1 MSTVAVASMADL
13 AESRYR
19 APLVLVTSDDHP
31 LLASVDQPTSG
42 REPAAEPAVA
52 PGEVGAVGADSSV
65 LVVVVA
71 SVDGAVVVPDRGR
84 RACTRVGVDVD
95 RLIENEGFR
104 ADTGGLLTVPLSRA
118 ERPWRLFLLG
128 VGAGEAA
135 DWRSAGAVLARR
147 GGAKGRPF
155 VVADPDA
162 ERVYAFVEGHALASY
177 RLADVVA
184 GAVPD
189 GDRAAG
195 GSVAVRVV
203 GPSPD
208 GPEASGGRDQ
218 PAGQQQDVQPDGG
231 QQNVPEPQPATADE
245 AAADPRADRVLVLS
259 LEQAGDPAVV
269 DAVRRARAVADAVCL
284 ARDLINMPSLVK
296 TPAWLAH
303 QAKLVASQAGL
314 DVAVL
319 DHDDL
324 VREGFGGLVAV
335 GGGSPRP
342 PFLVRLTYD
351 GPLGPE
357 GVEPGHRVLVGKGIT
372 FDSGGLSLKPS
383 VSMASM
389 KTDMSGAAAVLGTMA
404 ALPELAVPGKV
415 TGLLCLAENL
425 IGGSAMRPGDVI
437 TCWGGTTVEVLNTDA
452 EGRLVL
458 ADGLAYATA
467 TLEPDQIVDLATLTG
482 AITVALGR
490 RTAGLFSSDDTLAA
504 ELAAAST
511 AAGERVWRL
520 PLTEEYRPAIDSPVA
535 DLANIGRA
543 MDVNGGSIT
552 AALFLREFTGGR
564 PWAHLD
570 IAGTARADSDDGEIS
585 RGGTGWGVRTLI
597 AYLAGPGSG

>member
-31 LLASVDQPTSG
+31 LLASVDQPATG

-52 PGEVGAVGADSSV
+52 PGEVGAVGADCAV

-128 VGAGEAA
+128 VGAGEVA

-147 GGAKGRPF
+147 AGAKGRPF

-184 GAVPD
+184 GAVPG

-195 GSVAVRVV
+195 GSVAARVV
-203 GPSPD
+203 APSPD
-208 GPEASGGRDQ
+208 GPEAPGGRDQ
-218 PAGQQQDVQPDGG
+218 PAGQDVQPDGG
-231 QQNVPEPQPATADE
+231 QQDVPEPQPATADE

-269 DAVRRARAVADAVCL
+269 DAVRRARVVADAVCL

-303 QAKLVASQAGL
+303 QAKLVATQAGL

-319 DHDDL
+319 DRDDL

-351 GPLGPE
+351 GPPGPE

-543 MDVNGGSIT
+543 MEVNGGSIT

-564 PWAHLD
+564 AWAHLD